1 MDPQWLQWAKELQ
14 TMAQTGLT
22 YVKDPYDK
30 ARYERM
36 QSMAAEMM
44 ALQADAELPF
54 VKELFTHE
62 RGHATPKIDVRGTIF
77 RDDTILL
84 VKEHSD
90 GCWTLPGGWADV
102 EESASEATVREVY
115 EESGYR
121 VRATRLLALYD
132 RAKHDYP
139 PHAYYAYKL
148 FFECVLIDEQPV
160 VHQASNTPGYNEI
173 DEVNFFRLDDLPPLS
188 HTRITPSQL
197 TRIFALHQHLS
208 QAADFD

>member
-36 QSMAAEMM
+36 QAMSVEMM
-44 ALQADAELPF
+44 ALQSDTGLPF
-54 VKELFTHE
+54 IKNLFAHE
-62 RGHATPKIDVRGTIF
+62 QGHATPKIDVRGAIF
-77 RDDTILL
+77 REDAILL
-84 VKEHSD
+84 VKERSD
-90 GCWTLPGGWADV
+90 GGWTLPGGWADV
-102 EESASEATVREVY
+102 GESASEAVAREVY

-121 VRATRLLALYD
+121 VRVTRLLALYD

-139 PHAYYAYKL
+139 PHPYYAYKL
-148 FFECVLIDEQPV
+148 FFECQPTAEAPSR
-160 VHQASNTPGYNEI
+160 HQISDTPGYNETEAI
-173 DEVNFFRLDDLPPLS
+173 EFFRLDSLPPLS
-188 HTRITPSQL
+188 RSRITQSQIA
-197 TRIFALHQHLS
+197 RIFALHQNPS